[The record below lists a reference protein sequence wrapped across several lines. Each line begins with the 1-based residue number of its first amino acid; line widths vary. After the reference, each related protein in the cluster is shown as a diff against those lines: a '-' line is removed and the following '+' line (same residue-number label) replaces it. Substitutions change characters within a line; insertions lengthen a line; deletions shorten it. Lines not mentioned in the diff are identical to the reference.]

1 MSFSPNVSKGP
12 RREKEWERLLYAKD
26 TAAKS
31 FSGFEFLSV
40 EKTKERLSRVQDIA
54 SKEDW

>member
-1 MSFSPNVSKGP
+1 VSKGP